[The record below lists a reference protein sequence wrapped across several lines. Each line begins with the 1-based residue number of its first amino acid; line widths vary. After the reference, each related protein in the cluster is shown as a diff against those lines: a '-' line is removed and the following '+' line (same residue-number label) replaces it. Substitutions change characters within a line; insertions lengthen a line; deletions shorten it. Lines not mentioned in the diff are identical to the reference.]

1 MAVFLKFRSV
11 SRTDLI
17 FFEISLL
24 PACLGGLVVQTLELG
39 MPLLIIFVVI
49 LLIHRPCHRLLR
61 LLLLLFAVLFDNTE
75 SPATEEVGLD
85 N

>member
-1 MAVFLKFRSV
+1 
-11 SRTDLI
+11 
-17 FFEISLL
+17 
-24 PACLGGLVVQTLELG
+24 VQTLELG